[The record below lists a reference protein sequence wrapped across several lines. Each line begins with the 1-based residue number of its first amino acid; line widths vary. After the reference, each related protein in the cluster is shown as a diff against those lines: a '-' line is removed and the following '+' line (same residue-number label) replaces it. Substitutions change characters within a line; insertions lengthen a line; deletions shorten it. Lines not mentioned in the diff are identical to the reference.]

1 MQTEAAPKAPELSES
16 ARRTAA
22 ELARLV
28 EEATRDL
35 PFGAEPVSLCEA
47 LDRLAAED
55 DTEAETGT

>member
-1 MQTEAAPKAPELSES
+1 MGTETAGKGPELSES

-35 PFGAEPVSLCEA
+35 PFGTEPVSLCAA

-55 DTEAETGT
+55 DSEAESGR